1 MHLKAFA
8 LGLGKEPP
16 SLKAMEE
23 MGVKM
28 LLRQV
33 TSSSIKCRTWLVD
46 IGNTDLTNM
55 KGAAI
60 VPEDSS
66 WYTVQTTESIV
77 VLSEDGTLR
86 DNS

>member
-1 MHLKAFA
+1 VHLKAFA

-28 LLRQV
+28 LLCQV
-33 TSSSIKCRTWLVD
+33 TSSSIKCHTWLVD

-60 VPEDSS
+60 VPEDNS

-77 VLSEDGTLR
+77 VLSEDSTLC